1 MIKTAREQGEVDLVP
16 FAIEIVYFLAKRHRR
31 EHLIKLVKE
40 NKLKL
45 SMLGTLTFDLKYA
58 HPLDDNSTKHF

>member
-1 MIKTAREQGEVDLVP
+1 MKTAKGQGVVDIVP

-31 EHLIKLVKE
+31 EHLLKLVKE
-40 NKLKL
+40 HKLKL
-45 SMLGTLTFDLKYA
+45 SMLGTLAFDLKYA